1 MMDAHDIDRDL
12 FRQLRLRSIAP
23 AVDVVVRV
31 SETIRDLPPRPL
43 LHRWTMAVCA
53 ALCAT
58 AAGIA
63 LIASLASA
71 NSASGSH
78 APDLVIETY
87 EIDVQSLLR

>member
-1 MMDAHDIDRDL
+1 MNDELEDL
-12 FRQLRLRSIAP
+12 FHQLHRRSPAP
-23 AVDVVVRV
+23 VIDVVVRV
-31 SETIRDLPPRPL
+31 SETIRNLPPRPL

-53 ALCAT
+53 AFCAT
-58 AAGIA
+58 AAAVA

-71 NSASGSH
+71 TSAGGSH